1 MLFKQKSWKL
11 HFWFFYKC
19 DEKGNTFWDLTT
31 ITNNFY
37 IVSFLEISG
46 QQLSNLWS
54 LLEKLPSII
63 VQKNSPESWE
73 LAQKLQNEIEINTV
87 AALDTKSIM
96 LIMDRG
102 MDLVAPLV
110 HDITFQVCKALYYMV
125 SHSKDGKVIL
135 LWYFDFS

>member
-1 MLFKQKSWKL
+1 MVTLIKCSKIMKNIFIFLLFWWNQPKFC
-11 HFWFFYKC
+11 HFKWDKK
-19 DEKGNTFWDLTT
+19 ENIFWDLFT
-31 ITNNFY
+31 INKKKCNLF
-37 IVSFLEISG
+37 SEILG

-54 LLEKLPSII
+54 VLEKFPSII

-110 HDITFQVCKALYYMV
+110 HDITFQVCKALYYLC
-125 SHSKDGKVIL
+125 I
-135 LWYFDFS
+135 

>member
-1 MLFKQKSWKL
+1 MRPIYHYKQ
-11 HFWFFYKC
+11 
-19 DEKGNTFWDLTT
+19 
-31 ITNNFY
+31 FY
-37 IVSFLEISG
+37 IVSLLEISG

-110 HDITFQVCKALYYMV
+110 HDITFQVCKAL
-125 SHSKDGKVIL
+125 L
-135 LWYFDFS
+135 LPLYLIQGWQKL

>member
-1 MLFKQKSWKL
+1 MSFKL
-11 HFWFFYKC
+11 HNFFRFSRFF
-19 DEKGNTFWDLTT
+19 GNGTKRRIHFEIHLPFTKKFC
-31 ITNNFY
+31 IL
-37 IVSFLEISG
+37 FLEILG

-54 LLEKLPSII
+54 VLEKFPSII

-110 HDITFQVCKALYYMV
+110 HDITFQVCKAL
-125 SHSKDGKVIL
+125 L
-135 LWYFDFS
+135 LPLYLIQRWQEL

>member
-1 MLFKQKSWKL
+1 M
-11 HFWFFYKC
+11 
-19 DEKGNTFWDLTT
+19 
-31 ITNNFY
+31 
-37 IVSFLEISG
+37 FLEILG

-54 LLEKLPSII
+54 VLEKFPSII

-110 HDITFQVCKALYYMV
+110 HDITFQVCKAL
-125 SHSKDGKVIL
+125 L
-135 LWYFDFS
+135 LPLYLIQRWQKL